1 MAEYDGSIK
10 FDAKLDTKE
19 LEKDLDKLGKVG
31 KESLSKLEKP
41 AKQASDKLDD
51 LEQSADDAADGVG
64 GLKSITDKV
73 KSGLSSLK
81 GAGGVAAAG
90 IGAAATAAIAGAK
103 ALVNLERETRE
114 YREDIGKLEAAF
126 ETAGFSTETAT
137 KIYKDFYSVI
147 GEEDRSVEAVNHL
160 AKLCDNQEQLS
171 DWTTICTGV
180 WATFGDSLPIEGLT
194 EAANET
200 AKVGQVTGVLADALN
215 WGNLAGETFGV
226 TLKENTK
233 ANEEWNKAVSEA
245 SSAEDYFNLALSQ
258 CTTEQERQQLITTAL
273 TGAYSEAAQKYKE
286 VNGDVMAANKAHSDW
301 TDTMARLGE
310 IVAPIS
316 SSMEQFASDT
326 LNGFLDLVTGTDTFK
341 QRIGELG
348 DEFQN
353 AKDKAK
359 LTEDY
364 IQEWQDLKTA
374 IGDNALPADQ
384 LAAAQERIKAVEQW
398 LIDNYGNFITAE
410 EQKNGIRED
419 TLDLIERQADAQE
432 AISRYDLISNIEGSA
447 EKIKDLYD
455 EINNLNADYTFYQE
469 QADEASKL
477 AGGLS
482 ALGEQYIFLQD
493 NMDNMSAEQYNA
505 EMLKIADAVAALT
518 GDQFGVASL
527 PKLSGLIEN
536 AEKDMD
542 YFAEQAGKTADKIS
556 ENESSLAS
564 YIKQAQLLIET
575 DLGGTYQ
582 DTIATLDL
590 LKKAQDELNTQG
602 KITTETYDALVQKV
616 PDLKD
621 NADSPEFLRDK
632 IQEIDDKLKNADET
646 LRLFNLRVDES
657 SKEIVIDIEYK
668 VSGMPPALGVGTSPF
683 VVPGNAKGTMNA
695 KRGLSVINER
705 GPELIEGKDGSF
717 RYVDSKGAALTYL
730 NSGDRV
736 YTAEQTKGMFG
747 NIKRLPHF
755 ADGRGTGGTGS
766 VDFNIKGRTTP
777 DLGCI
782 GEEIAYQTAEGIER
796 GTGAVET
803 AAEGMNEVAETAA
816 EKLERRRREIEE
828 EQAAYDEAQ
837 ARKRYQERLEQA
849 EDAAEREEII
859 AEEERRLKEKGYQE
873 ELEALQEEV
882 EKEEKIRDQKF
893 SDLKY
898 YLDMGY
904 ITEAEYYKRLR
915 ELRDEYYEEGSQ
927 EYRNYTLEILNFQ
940 EEYIKEMYQNI
951 ADAADET
958 LGVVAD
964 SQKELQAKM
973 TDFALVSD
981 VSIAGLGDYKKVTDL
996 DSIIESNEA
1005 YIDELTSFRE
1015 RLKAAGATD
1024 EVMQAIMGEIAG
1036 MSKKDARETMRA
1048 FAGQTDAYMAEYVAD
1063 YQSLLDLAQEESTL
1077 FYAGDMKKAG
1087 EEFEDSVEEIIAT
1100 AKEKGLE
1107 IPDNFFDIG
1116 ALSAERFGEGFK
1128 AEIDAMFEDIKSELS
1143 AFNEYYFPYA
1153 GKFTGSGQVIT
1164 NRSYSPTYNILP
1176 SAGESTQTQL
1186 AAIRNAETRERM
1198 RGGY

>member
-64 GLKSITDKV
+64 GLKSVTDKV

-326 LNGFLDLVTGTDTFK
+326 LNGFLDLVTGTDTFSQK
-341 QRIGELG
+341 IGELG
-348 DEFQN
+348 DEFQG

-364 IQEWQDLKTA
+364 VTEWYALRDA
-374 IGDNALPADQ
+374 IAEGKLPSEE

-398 LIDNYGNFITAE
+398 IIENYGAVIDAE
-410 EQKNGIRED
+410 EQKNGIKEKSVE
-419 TLDLIERQADAQE
+419 LAKKE
-432 AISRYDLISNIEGSA
+432 AELSEKASRYDLIENMEKSR
-447 EKIKDLYD
+447 EKIIELDT
-455 EINNLNADYTFYQE
+455 EIKELTGLHDWYQE
-469 QADEASKL
+469 QYENQQTISD
-477 AGGLS
+477 GLYD
-482 ALGEQYIFLQD
+482 LYGEYTSVLNNPNLSGTEF
-493 NMDNMSAEQYNA
+493 NE
-505 EMLKIADAVAALT
+505 EMQRIADSVGVLT
-518 GDQFGVASL
+518 GDQVGVASL
-527 PKLSGLIEN
+527 PKLKDMADN
-536 AEKDMD
+536 AKNSMD
-542 YFAEQAGKTADKIS
+542 YFGEQAGKTADKIS
-556 ENESSLAS
+556 ENESSLAN

-646 LRLFNLRVDES
+646 LRLFNLRVDQS
-657 SKEIVIDIEYK
+657 SKEIVIDVTYK
-668 VSGMPPALGVGTSPF
+668 VSGTPFGPGTSPF
-683 VVPGNAKGTMNA
+683 VIPGNAKGTMNA

-755 ADGRGTGGTGS
+755 ADGRGTGGSAS
-766 VDFNIKGRTTP
+766 VDFNIKGRITS
-777 DLGCI
+777 DFGSI

-964 SQKELQAKM
+964 SQKQLQAKM
-973 TDFALVSD
+973 TDFELVSD

-1036 MSKKDARETMRA
+1036 MSKKDARETVRA
-1048 FAGQTDAYMAEYVAD
+1048 FAGQTDAYIAEYVVD
-1063 YQSLLDLAQEESTL
+1063 YQSLLDLAEEESVL
-1077 FYAGDMKKAG
+1077 FYAEDMKKAG
-1087 EEFEDSVEEIIAT
+1087 KEFDDSVEEIIAT

-1128 AEIDAMFEDIKSELS
+1128 EEIDAMFEDIQSELS
-1143 AFNEYYFPYA
+1143 AFNEYYFSAPYA
-1153 GKFTGSGQVIT
+1153 SKFTGSGQVIT